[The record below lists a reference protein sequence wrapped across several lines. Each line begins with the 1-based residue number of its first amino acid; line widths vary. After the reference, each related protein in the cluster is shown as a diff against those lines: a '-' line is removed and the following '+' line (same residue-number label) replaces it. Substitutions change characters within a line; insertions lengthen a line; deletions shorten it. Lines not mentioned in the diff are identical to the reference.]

1 MKALKSML
9 LAGAA
14 VFAAALPAQADTV
27 ITIGSWAPP
36 THGVNSVVLPSFAS
50 CVKDASKGKLTAK
63 IEYPQIPPPDMM
75 DSVRDGVIDMTWFFH
90 GYNLGRY
97 VATQLVELPGLGVGS
112 EAASIAYWRIHNK
125 HLAKLDEHKGVM
137 LISLMVHG
145 AGVIQTKTPI
155 TKLADLKGMKIRV
168 PGGIASAVG
177 KELGVVGV
185 NVPAPKVYE
194 TLSSGVA
201 DGVFMP
207 FETSKSFRLREVVK
221 NFVIIPGGMYYGSFG
236 YTFNPDKFKK
246 MSKDEQAALM
256 ACSGEKLASAAGKMW
271 DIADNSAMEEN
282 KKLGLNVKIAD
293 AEMTKE
299 FAAIAKKVEDQYIA
313 MVGNKFDA
321 KTALAELRQVAKS
334 LQK

>member
-1 MKALKSML
+1 MKGLKSML

-14 VFAAALPAQADTV
+14 VLAAALPARAETV

-36 THGVNSVVLPSFAS
+36 THGINSVVLPWFAN

-63 IEYPQIPPPDMM
+63 IEYPQIPPPDLM
-75 DSVRDGVIDMTWFFH
+75 DSVRDGVVDMTWFFH

-125 HLAKLDEHKGVM
+125 YLAKMDEHKGVM

-145 AGVIQTKTPI
+145 AGVIQTKAPI

-168 PGGIASAVG
+168 PGGVASAVG
-177 KELGVVGV
+177 KELGVVAV

-207 FETSKSFRLREVVK
+207 LETSKSFRLREVVK
-221 NFVIIPGGMYYGSFG
+221 NIVIMPGGMYYGSFG

-246 MSKDEQAALM
+246 MNKDDQAALM
-256 ACSGEKLASAAGKMW
+256 ACSGENLAQATGKMW
-271 DIADNSAMEEN
+271 DIADQTAMDEA
-282 KKLGLNVKIAD
+282 KKMGITVTTAD
-293 AEMTKE
+293 AATTQE

-313 MVGNKFDA
+313 SVGTKFDA
-321 KTALAELRQVAKS
+321 KAALAELRQVAKS